1 MKLKARYHLRSDFKE
16 KILDRLKSM
25 FGSDIEQFFVEKKLE
40 IAEMDEY
47 DFILVNGDP
56 TFFMLGERPYPTL
69 RGAMRLKPKRK
80 RVIIDMGAVKFVSN
94 GADIMCP
101 GIIDADIEIQKG
113 DTVIVLDEVHGK
125 PIAIGIALISGEEM
139 MCSNKGKA
147 IKSVH
152 YVGDKIWKLRISE
165 TSLNT

>member
-25 FGSDIEQFFVEKKLE
+25 FGPDIEQFFVEKKLE
-40 IAEMDEY
+40 IAETGEY
-47 DFILVNGDP
+47 NFILVNGDP
-56 TFFMLGERPYPTL
+56 IFFMLGERLYPTL
-69 RGAMRLKPKRK
+69 KGAMRFKPKKK

-113 DTVIVLDEVHGK
+113 DIVIVSDEVHGK

-139 MCSNKGKA
+139 MGSKGKA

-152 YVGDKIWKLRISE
+152 YVGDKIWKFGVLE